1 MVMRVANIVIPKTN
15 TEFWAN
21 KINRNIARD
30 KKVQK
35 ELAKMGWHC
44 ITIWE
49 CELKPQKREQTLVSL
64 EYTLN
69 HIFLKDHTVN
79 YYINEEEETLRAAE
93 DTTWCYTPVPSK

>member
-1 MVMRVANIVIPKTN
+1 
-15 TEFWAN
+15 
-21 KINRNIARD
+21 
-30 KKVQK
+30 
-35 ELAKMGWHC
+35 MGWHC

-93 DTTWCYTPVPSK
+93 DTTCCYTPVPQINSSTRHPTIPKPGQAFLYLQYS